1 MIELILYFKQLELVV
16 LGVYIPPSDKLIGK
30 NIQQKI
36 VEIVTKK
43 RRQTQIVIL
52 GDFNHTAN
60 NILDR
65 QYPQA
70 ANFKRLP
77 IFNWMKK
84 QNFSDSYRDMHP
96 TSQEFT
102 WSNGEAATRID
113 YIWISEELASG
124 LQKAEIEDAEG
135 ITESDHKIVRTEIW
149 IKHMTSGNS
158 KAEIKRKRQSRTV
171 YLYDQAKEENWEK

>member
-1 MIELILYFKQLELVV
+1 
-16 LGVYIPPSDKLIGK
+16 
-30 NIQQKI
+30 
-36 VEIVTKK
+36 
-43 RRQTQIVIL
+43 
-52 GDFNHTAN
+52 
-60 NILDR
+60 LDR

-124 LQKAEIEDAEG
+124 LQKAEIEDAEK
-135 ITESDHKIVRTEIW
+135 ITESDHKIVKTEI
-149 IKHMTSGNS
+149 
-158 KAEIKRKRQSRTV
+158 
-171 YLYDQAKEENWEK
+171 

>member
-1 MIELILYFKQLELVV
+1 MINEQWEKHVGVVKKISEYIIELRLYFKQLELVV
-16 LGVYIPPSDKLIGK
+16 LGVYILPSNKTVGK

-43 RRQTQIVIL
+43 KRQMQIVIL

-60 NILDR
+60 NVLDR
-65 QYPQA
+65 QHPQA

-96 TSQEFT
+96 TRQEFT
-102 WSNGEAATRID
+102 
-113 YIWISEELASG
+113 
-124 LQKAEIEDAEG
+124 
-135 ITESDHKIVRTEIW
+135 
-149 IKHMTSGNS
+149 
-158 KAEIKRKRQSRTV
+158 
-171 YLYDQAKEENWEK
+171 